1 MKSYSTSLVMNKM
14 QAETM
19 KDIISSPLHQ
29 QKFKSHTGIVN
40 EIIEQ

>member
-14 QAETM
+14 LTETM
-19 KDIISSPLHQ
+19 KDIISCPLYQ

-40 EIIEQ
+40 EIIE